1 MLSLCTQGM
10 PKADQCTGQVVNL
23 PTPSA
28 LKPLTCPNGGK
39 TFEPDTHGRLWVQ
52 WRCTGPAWSETL
64 NKVKGLQD
72 RNFDPNG
79 KLWTCKDTQDNR
91 KRLLDW
97 GFLLQGTLAT
107 PSAPLALPGAPAPRE
122 IAPWVAPWLG
132 VEVPDLG
139 LPLFPYQREGLQMLE
154 YRKGSGAL
162 LYDMGLGKSLTSLA
176 WLKWKQEDRPA
187 LVITTAS
194 TKTQWPREAKK
205 WGVQGRT
212 EVLSGHKAR
221 PIPPRSEIVFIN
233 WDILTHWQQ
242 AIAAWDPKIIIADE
256 VQAVGNSTSKRTKAF
271 RNMVKGRRLIAL
283 SGTPMT
289 SKPAQLWTLA
299 NALDPAFCNGKEFTF
314 LNRFCQPK
322 PGFGGRMTYAG
333 ASNVEELH
341 ERVRTWSLRKTK
353 GDVLKDLPDRVYT
366 PVFLD
371 CEVSKEYREAEARI
385 LSMQGTNTAL
395 LQERLTA
402 LTASAYDM
410 KKESVISW
418 VADFLESTD
427 EKLVLWSW
435 HRAAMDHLEAHF
447 GKACVRVSG
456 GISQGAKD
464 AAIQRFTK
472 DATCRVF
479 IGQIASAGVGIDG
492 LQKVCSTQAFVETCW
507 SWSLVDQ
514 ATSRLHRIGQHDSV
528 GVYYLMA
535 PDSID
540 EIQVSVL
547 ESRRRTAAT
556 ILDGKT
562 DFSEDAESGVLEGL
576 KLLKGR

>member
-1 MLSLCTQGM
+1 MLVS
-10 PKADQCTGQVVNL
+10 N
-23 PTPSA
+23 
-28 LKPLTCPNGGK
+28 LKPLPCPSGQK
-39 TFEPDTHGRLWVQ
+39 TFEPDTRGRLWVQ
-52 WRCTGPAWSETL
+52 WHTTAPSWSETL

-72 RNFDPNG
+72 RKFEPDG
-79 KLWTCKDTQDNR
+79 KLWSCRDNLDNR
-91 KRLLDW
+91 TRLLDW
-97 GFLLQGTLAT
+97 GFQLQSPTAPVPLGM
-107 PSAPLALPGAPAPRE
+107 PSAPAPRE

-139 LPLFPYQREGLQMLE
+139 LPLYPYQVEGLQMLE
-154 YRKGSGAL
+154 YRKGHGSL
-162 LYDMGLGKSLTSLA
+162 LYDMGLGKTLTSLA
-176 WLKWKQEDRPA
+176 WLKWKPEDRPA

-221 PIPPRSEIVFIN
+221 TINARTEIAFIN
-233 WDILTHWQQ
+233 WDILSHWSQ
-242 AIAAWDPKIIIADE
+242 AIAAWDPQIIIADE

-271 RNMVKGRRLIAL
+271 KHLVKGRRLIAL

-299 NALDPAFCNGKEFTF
+299 SIMDPTFCGGKEYYY

-322 PGFGGRMTYAG
+322 PGFGGRMTYVG

-341 ERVRTWSLRKTK
+341 EKVREWSLRKTK

-371 CEVSKEYREAEARI
+371 CQVSQEYRDAEARI
-385 LSMQGTNTAL
+385 LSMQGTNTGL

-410 KKESVISW
+410 KKDALIAW
-418 VADFLESTD
+418 VADFLEDTD
-427 EKLVLWSW
+427 EKIILWVW

-447 GKACVRVSG
+447 GRSCVRVSG
-456 GISQGAKD
+456 GVSLAGKD
-464 AAIQRFTK
+464 EAVQRFIK
-472 DATCRVF
+472 DKTCRVF
-479 IGQIASAGVGIDG
+479 IGQIASAGTGIDG
-492 LQKVCSTQAFVETCW
+492 LQTVCSTMAFAETCW
-507 SWSLVDQ
+507 SWSLIDQ
-514 ATSRLHRIGQHDSV
+514 ASSRCHRIGQKDCV
-528 GVYYLMA
+528 NVYYLMA
-535 PDSID
+535 PESID
-540 EIQVSVL
+540 EIQVNVL
-547 ESRRRTAAT
+547 ETRRRTAAT

-562 DFSEDAESGVLEGL
+562 DFSEDAESGVIEGL
-576 KLLKGR
+576 KLLKTKT